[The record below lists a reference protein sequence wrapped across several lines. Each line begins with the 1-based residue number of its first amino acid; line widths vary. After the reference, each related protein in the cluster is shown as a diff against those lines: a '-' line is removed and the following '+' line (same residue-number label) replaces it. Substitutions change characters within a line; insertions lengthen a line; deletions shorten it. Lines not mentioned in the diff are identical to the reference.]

1 MANSLPF
8 NAVAVDGEYDRVY
21 KAEDWAWY
29 FATFIANGIF
39 PKPSD
44 GLQVVAY
51 SGMEIRVN
59 AGYAFINGYAF
70 RNPATLSVT
79 LDTAEGAL
87 NRVDRVVVR
96 WDLPQRDMYI
106 AVLKGTPSAKPTATT
121 VTRTTEIWELALA
134 DIYVGKGVTRIQT
147 QNITDQR
154 FNSAVCGIVTGTVE
168 EIDASVLTKQFTD
181 FFNTYSAAV
190 LDEFSVYKQSMEKYL
205 ADIAGVYDSY
215 VSKTEGLFAQYE
227 SQFNERYSSFENTLD
242 NWDKELLSAYTDFMA
257 KIKLF
262 QSDAENEFNTWF
274 ESIKDKLGEDIAGSL
289 QLQIEELA
297 AAMQEVKEQAAA
309 GTKETKEAIAAL
321 DERLKRVESGW
332 GIDYKHDAVL
342 GLCYMGAAYMSQH
355 YERTEETAV

>member
-96 WDLPQRDMYI
+96 WDLPQRD
-106 AVLKGTPSAKPTATT
+106 
-121 VTRTTEIWELALA
+121 TE
-134 DIYVGKGVTRIQT
+134 
-147 QNITDQR
+147 
-154 FNSAVCGIVTGTVE
+154 
-168 EIDASVLTKQFTD
+168 
-181 FFNTYSAAV
+181 
-190 LDEFSVYKQSMEKYL
+190 
-205 ADIAGVYDSY
+205 IAGVYDSY

-227 SQFNERYSSFENTLD
+227 SQFNERYSSFESTLD
-242 NWDKELLSAYTDFMA
+242 NWDKELLSAYTEFMA

-297 AAMQEVKEQAAA
+297 AAMQEVKKQAEA

-355 YERTEETAV
+355 YERTVETAVLGATYVGNSYLANTF

>member
-70 RNPATLSVT
+70 RNPATL
-79 LDTAEGAL
+79 
-87 NRVDRVVVR
+87 
-96 WDLPQRDMYI
+96 
-106 AVLKGTPSAKPTATT
+106 
-121 VTRTTEIWELALA
+121 TE
-134 DIYVGKGVTRIQT
+134 
-147 QNITDQR
+147 
-154 FNSAVCGIVTGTVE
+154 
-168 EIDASVLTKQFTD
+168 
-181 FFNTYSAAV
+181 
-190 LDEFSVYKQSMEKYL
+190 
-205 ADIAGVYDSY
+205 IAGVYDSY

-227 SQFNERYSSFENTLD
+227 SQFNERYSSFESTLD
-242 NWDKELLSAYTDFMA
+242 NWDKELLSAYTEFMA

-297 AAMQEVKEQAAA
+297 AAMQEVKKQAEA

-355 YERTEETAV
+355 YERTVETAVLGATYVGNSYLANTF

>member
-79 LDTAEGAL
+79 LDTAE
-87 NRVDRVVVR
+87 
-96 WDLPQRDMYI
+96 
-106 AVLKGTPSAKPTATT
+106 
-121 VTRTTEIWELALA
+121 
-134 DIYVGKGVTRIQT
+134 
-147 QNITDQR
+147 
-154 FNSAVCGIVTGTVE
+154 
-168 EIDASVLTKQFTD
+168 
-181 FFNTYSAAV
+181 
-190 LDEFSVYKQSMEKYL
+190 
-205 ADIAGVYDSY
+205 
-215 VSKTEGLFAQYE
+215 
-227 SQFNERYSSFENTLD
+227 
-242 NWDKELLSAYTDFMA
+242 
-257 KIKLF
+257 
-262 QSDAENEFNTWF
+262 
-274 ESIKDKLGEDIAGSL
+274 
-289 QLQIEELA
+289 
-297 AAMQEVKEQAAA
+297 A

-355 YERTEETAV
+355 YERTVETAVLGATYVGNSYLANTF